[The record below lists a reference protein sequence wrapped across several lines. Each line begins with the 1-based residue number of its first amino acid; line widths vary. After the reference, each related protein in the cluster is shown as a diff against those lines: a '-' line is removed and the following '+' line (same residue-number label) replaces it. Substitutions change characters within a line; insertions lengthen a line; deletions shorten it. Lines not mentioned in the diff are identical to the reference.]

1 MIFEWLFIKISMLK
15 IGDKKLINGWA
26 FYDWANSVYS
36 LVISTAVFPLYY
48 SAVTDGKTVFFIG
61 MKWGHPDSLYSYALS
76 FSFLVVAFI
85 SPILSG
91 IADYTGSKKKFMKFF
106 CWMGGLS
113 VASLYFF
120 DGLDTVW
127 IGIIFTI
134 LASIGFWASLVFYN
148 AYLPEVAHQDQQD
161 RASAKGFIYGYT
173 GSVLLLIL
181 NLAMIMY
188 PGIFGFDV
196 SIDQAIRINGTEV
209 QIAEAIKAAES
220 TASSMASRISF
231 VLVGVWWIGFAQ
243 ITFKRLPND
252 VYNKEPK
259 EDYIWRGFRELKVV
273 AKEVVNYPV
282 LKRFLISFFLL
293 SIGVQTIILMAAI
306 FGSTELGLPTMNL
319 ILTILLVQIVAI
331 FGAFVFSRL
340 SEKWGNIKA
349 LKVTILIWMIVC
361 FAAFM
366 LDKSQDNVAY
376 YFYGLGVLLGFVQGA
391 IQSLTRSTYSKLLP
405 ETEDHATYFS
415 FYDVTEKIA
424 IVLGTFVYGFLY
436 EITDSMQWSVL
447 CLAIFFLAS
456 FIVLSTLKKTKHVY

>member
-1 MIFEWLFIKISMLK
+1 MLK
-15 IGDKKLINGWA
+15 IGDIKLINGWA

-48 SAVTDGKTVFFIG
+48 SAVTDGKVVSFLG
-61 MKWGHPDSLYSYALS
+61 MDWDHPDSLYSYALS

-106 CWMGGLS
+106 CWLGGLS

-120 DGLDTVW
+120 DGIDTVW
-127 IGIIFTI
+127 IGIVFTI
-134 LASIGFWASLVFYN
+134 FASIGFWASLVFYN
-148 AYLPEVAHQDQQD
+148 AYLPEVAHPEQQD

-173 GSVLLLIL
+173 GSVILLII
-181 NLAMIMY
+181 NLMMIQK
-188 PGIFGFDV
+188 PEWFGID
-196 SIDQAIRINGTEV
+196 A
-209 QIAEAIKAAES
+209 
-220 TASSMASRISF
+220 SMASRISF
-231 VLVGVWWIGFAQ
+231 VLVGAWWIGFAQ
-243 ITFKRLPND
+243 ITFRRLPD
-252 VYNKEPK
+252 DIYNKKPK
-259 EDYIWRGFRELKVV
+259 EDYIWRGFKELKVV
-273 AKEVVNYPV
+273 AKEVINYPT

-306 FGSTELGLPTMNL
+306 FGSSELGLPAMNL
-319 ILTILLVQIVAI
+319 IVTILLVQIVAI
-331 FGAFVFSRL
+331 VGAFIFSRL

-349 LKVTILIWMIVC
+349 LKVTICTWMLVC
-361 FAAFM
+361 FTAFL
-366 LDKSQDNVAY
+366 LDKNQENVEY

-424 IVLGTFVYGFLY
+424 IVLGTFVYGLLY
-436 EITDSMQWSVL
+436 AITDSMQWSVL

-456 FIVLSTLKKTKHVY
+456 FIVLSTLKKTKYVQ

>member
-1 MIFEWLFIKISMLK
+1 MLK

-48 SAVTDGKTVFFIG
+48 SAVTEGKTVSFL
-61 MKWGHPDSLYSYALS
+61 WTEWEHPDSLYSYALS

-106 CWMGGLS
+106 CWLGGLS

-120 DGLDTVW
+120 DGIDTVW

-148 AYLPEVAHQDQQD
+148 AYLPEVAHPEQQD
-161 RASAKGFIYGYT
+161 RASAKGFMYGYF
-173 GSVLLLIL
+173 GSVILLIV
-181 NLAMIMY
+181 NLIMIQKPEMF
-188 PGIFGFDV
+188 GI
-196 SIDQAIRINGTEV
+196 T
-209 QIAEAIKAAES
+209 
-220 TASSMASRISF
+220 TAMASRVSF
-231 VLVGVWWIGFAQ
+231 VLVGLWWIGFAQ
-243 ITFKRLPND
+243 ITFKRLPD
-252 VYNKEPK
+252 DIYNKQPDN
-259 EDYIWRGFRELKVV
+259 DYIWKGFRELKIVV
-273 AKEVVNYPV
+273 KEVMNYPT

-306 FGSTELGLPTMNL
+306 FGSSELGLPAMNL
-319 ILTILLVQIVAI
+319 IVTILLVQIVAI
-331 FGAFVFSRL
+331 IGAFVFSRL

-349 LKVTILIWMIVC
+349 LKVTIVTWMLVC

-366 LDKSQDNVAY
+366 LDKNQENVAY
-376 YFYGLGVLLGFVQGA
+376 YFYGLGGLLGFVQGA

-424 IVLGTFVYGFLY
+424 IVLGTAVYGFLY
-436 EITDSMQWSVL
+436 AMTDSMQWSVL
-447 CLAIFFLAS
+447 CLAIFFLLS
-456 FIVLSTLKKTKHVY
+456 FIILSTLKKTKYVK